1 MSQSAAK
8 CPFHFPG
15 LLDANYVRDPFP
27 VLAQARAEQP
37 IFHMPDLG
45 LWMVTR
51 YEDIKQIL
59 RDPDTFSNANTQKT
73 MFPLCPEAQQVLKDR
88 GFGATVGLSG
98 VDPPAHTRL
107 RRHYSKVVSFPPSRV
122 AEIRPWIRQ
131 QASELVDAVAADGRA
146 DLCAA
151 LTMPLPSRV
160 VFRLIGFPDDDA
172 EKLLDWCMARL
183 RMGFGSTS
191 PAEQVVMAEKMA
203 AYWNYCVDF
212 IDRCEREPGDNLASQ
227 LVGLRVA
234 DPECMS
240 QKDIHNF
247 IFGLIFAG
255 QETTNHAIASALR
268 LLLEER
274 SRWEALLANRD
285 LIPNAFEECLRLEPS
300 IFAWRRVTTRDTE
313 VAGVALPKGTE
324 LLLHL
329 GSAGHDGTVFEDGEH
344 YSMSRENVNAHLAFG
359 HGIHFCLGAGLA
371 RAEGQIVLELL
382 LDRFPDLR
390 LVPDEDFGYLPNL
403 AFRGPTRLMVQ
414 WTPQAT
420 GP

>member
-1 MSQSAAK
+1 MSQPAGK

-15 LLDANYVRDPFP
+15 LLDPEYVRNPYP
-27 VLAQARAEQP
+27 VLARARVEQP
-37 IFHMPDLG
+37 IIELEEIG
-45 LWMVTR
+45 LWLVTR
-51 YEDIKQIL
+51 YDDIKRIL
-59 RDPDTFSNANTQKT
+59 RDPETFSNANTQKT
-73 MFPLCPEAQQVLKDR
+73 MFPLCPEAQRVLKDR

-107 RRHYSKVVSFPPSRV
+107 RKYYSSIISFPPSRV
-122 AEIRPWIRQ
+122 AELRPWIRR
-131 QASELVDAVAADGRA
+131 QASELLDVVAGHGRA

-151 LTMPLPSRV
+151 LTTPLPARV
-160 VFRLIGFPDDDA
+160 VFRLIGFPDGDA
-172 EKLLDWCMARL
+172 EMLLDWCMARL
-183 RMGFGSTS
+183 RMGFGSTG

-212 IDRCEREPGDNLASQ
+212 VDRCEREPGDNLASE
-227 LVGLRVA
+227 LMRLRA
-234 DPECMS
+234 TEPDSMS
-240 QKDIHNF
+240 RDDVNNF

-274 SRWEALLANRD
+274 TRWEAMQANRD

-300 IFAWRRVTTRDTE
+300 IFAWRRITTRDTE
-313 VAGVALPKGTE
+313 VAGVALPKGSE

-329 GSAGHDGTVFEDGEH
+329 GSAGHDLAVFENAE
-344 YSMSRENVNAHLAFG
+344 SFSTQRTNATAHLTFG

-382 LDRFPDLR
+382 LERFPDLR
-390 LVPDEDFGYLPNL
+390 LVPGQDYAYVPNL
-403 AFRGPTRLMVQ
+403 AFRGPTKLLVE
-414 WTPQAT
+414 WPV
-420 GP
+420 